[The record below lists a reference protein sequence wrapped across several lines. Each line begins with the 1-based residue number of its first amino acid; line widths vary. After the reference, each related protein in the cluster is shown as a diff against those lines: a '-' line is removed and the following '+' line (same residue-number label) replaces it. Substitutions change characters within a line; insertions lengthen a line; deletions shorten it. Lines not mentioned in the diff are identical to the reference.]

1 MGNIIFAVVIFA
13 IVAAILAG
21 LVRSIRIQHEGKVGV
36 VESWGRFSRV
46 IAPGRY
52 ILWPWERVVGEM
64 PLQMFEWETPPQK
77 LMLRGGAPMTITAV
91 IYYQIEHAHK
101 TAGGPRPPRVIGT
114 TPAPV
119 GSVAH
124 DHTPSVDIP
133 SLTNRSRAGLGV
145 DSLEPGAR
153 TGAQRR
159 QSAPAMLRNTSATLI
174 NRITGRG
181 TSQLDVTHA
190 AYRAKYIVHD
200 WQEATHKEA
209 VATLQQVFS
218 RVGVG
223 EDITNDINWQ
233 ETLGHRV
240 AEHLNEKAQ
249 AWGVHI
255 LDVTFKDPALS
266 EMTLQNLN
274 AEARATREG
283 RVREREAESYRKVAE
298 ILNLSPADLMR
309 WREVEIMRE
318 LSKNQPRVMFNA
330 GMSQAARISDNP
342 IAGANAQN
350 PLLPMM
356 AGGERDLPAGAAAA
370 GPPGYLGSE
379 PPTPALSSG
388 SLTVSP
394 SAVTTGMVAPSL
406 SRVDQQ

>member
-1 MGNIIFAVVIFA
+1 
-13 IVAAILAG
+13 
-21 LVRSIRIQHEGKVGV
+21 
-36 VESWGRFSRV
+36 
-46 IAPGRY
+46 
-52 ILWPWERVVGEM
+52 
-64 PLQMFEWETPPQK
+64 
-77 LMLRGGAPMTITAV
+77 
-91 IYYQIEHAHK
+91 
-101 TAGGPRPPRVIGT
+101 VIGT

-119 GSVAH
+119 GSVSH
-124 DHTPSVDIP
+124 GHQPSVDLP
-133 SLTNRSRAGLGV
+133 LPVGRSRAGLGV

-159 QSAPAMLRNTSATLI
+159 QSAPAMLRDTGTTLI

-181 TSQLDVTHA
+181 VGQLDVTHA

-249 AWGVHI
+249 SWGVHI

-318 LSKNQPRVMFNA
+318 LSKGQPRVMFNA
-330 GMSQAARISDNP
+330 GMSQTARMTESP
-342 IAGANAQN
+342 IASANSQN
-350 PLLPMM
+350 PLLPML
-356 AGGERDLPAGAAAA
+356 AGGERDLPAG
-370 GPPGYLGSE
+370 GSPPGYLGSE
-379 PPTPALSSG
+379 PPTPALSAG
-388 SLTVSP
+388 SLSVAP
-394 SAVTTGMVAPSL
+394 SVATTGMVAPNL